1 MKSISNLRLF
11 VLSLILGVVVIL
23 ALAVYDR
30 KPPEP
35 LTGSL
40 TDNIALTEQIH
51 LNDIPGIKA
60 QGHATLIALRPDGDE
75 APDQPD
81 AAQVAEAARN
91 NQMNFA
97 YIPVPHGDIPDA
109 AVAAFNAATA
119 DNPGPI
125 LLYCRSGRRVARAWI
140 LAEAS
145 RPNGLEAAAIM
156 SAARRSGQSV
166 EDWSTA
172 IEARIA
178 QRPVPGKLKP

>member
-1 MKSISNLRLF
+1 MKSISNVRLF
-11 VLSLILGVVVIL
+11 VLSLILGITGVL

-51 LNDIPGIKA
+51 LNDIPGLKA
-60 QGHATLIALRPDGDE
+60 QGYATLIALRPDGE
-75 APDQPD
+75 ASDQPD

-109 AVAAFNAATA
+109 VVAALNAAIA

-125 LLYCRSGRRVARAWI
+125 LLYCRSGRRAARAWS

-156 SAARRSGQSV
+156 SAARRSGQPV
-166 EDWSTA
+166 EDLSTA
-172 IEARIA
+172 IDARIA
-178 QRPVPGKLKP
+178 QRSTPGKIKP